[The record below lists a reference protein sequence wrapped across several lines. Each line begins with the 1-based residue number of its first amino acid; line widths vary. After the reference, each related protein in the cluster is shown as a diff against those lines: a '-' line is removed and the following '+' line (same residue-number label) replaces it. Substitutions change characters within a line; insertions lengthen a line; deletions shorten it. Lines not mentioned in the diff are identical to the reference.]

1 MEDLKEYIERTMDEM
16 MAELGLEKI
25 ENDNN
30 KDKPITGTIT
40 FLKVESA
47 KKAAEYFRKRHK

>member
-16 MAELGLEKI
+16 MAELGLKKI

-40 FLKVESA
+40 FLKGESA
-47 KKAAEYFRKRHK
+47 KKAVEYFRKRHK

>member
-1 MEDLKEYIERTMDEM
+1 MEDLKEYIERTMDKM

-40 FLKVESA
+40 FLKGESA
-47 KKAAEYFRKRHK
+47 KKAVEYFRKRHK

>member
-30 KDKPITGTIT
+30 KDKPITGIIT
-40 FLKVESA
+40 FLKGESA
-47 KKAAEYFRKRHK
+47 KKAVEYFRKRHK

>member
-40 FLKVESA
+40 FLKGESA